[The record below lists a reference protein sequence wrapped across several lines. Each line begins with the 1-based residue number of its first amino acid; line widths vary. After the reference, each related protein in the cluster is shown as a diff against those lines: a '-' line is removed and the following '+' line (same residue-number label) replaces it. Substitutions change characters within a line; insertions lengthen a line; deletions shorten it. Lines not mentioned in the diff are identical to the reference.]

1 MVSSGSAMN
10 YSEFVKSAENPEPVY
25 LLMTDQ
31 AYLRDRVLQF
41 CESRLDESA
50 RTFDWSVF
58 DLAEEGVSGEVVSAQ
73 ARTLPWMSLRRWIY
87 VRHADAAPE
96 GLKTYLESPS
106 DRAVVVLEVAKAVR
120 GWPKLPTIE
129 LDGRGKGEAWLRR
142 KAKQEGF
149 EMSRDAA
156 DLLVQLLGEDFQR
169 LDAELEKLILWAWK
183 SKQIGVDAVLAL
195 TAEAREHDVFE
206 LVGAMAGRNKEDA
219 LLLLHRLI
227 EGGMQAPSILGV
239 LYWSI
244 KRLLVLRE
252 MMDAGQSFSRAL
264 PQVKLW
270 SFKGREREVRRYS
283 RERLIDLLLRLR
295 ESDRLLKSSGADA
308 RVHLDRLI
316 VDTC

>member
-1 MVSSGSAMN
+1 MASSGSVMN

-73 ARTLPWMSLRRWIY
+73 ARTLPWMSRRRWIY

-106 DRAVVVLEVAKAVR
+106 DRAVVVLEV
-120 GWPKLPTIE
+120 
-129 LDGRGKGEAWLRR
+129 
-142 KAKQEGF
+142 
-149 EMSRDAA
+149 
-156 DLLVQLLGEDFQR
+156 
-169 LDAELEKLILWAWK
+169 
-183 SKQIGVDAVLAL
+183 
-195 TAEAREHDVFE
+195 AREHDVFE